1 MGLEKISI
9 EDWIFEYVDQFR
21 DMLSLEVWSNVLM
34 SCTKNELFVLF
45 YLYRKGESNM
55 SQIATYLKVP
65 LNTATGIIGRME
77 RRLLVQRQRSADDKR
92 VVTTVLTAT
101 GRSQIDVILSNVVH
115 YGQRIFDVLSKEDCL
130 VLKGAFEKIVA
141 TLKEV
146 EPPKPDHEKSIRKIV
161 IE

>member
-21 DMLSLEVWSNVLM
+21 DMLSLEIWSNVLM
-34 SCTKNELFVLF
+34 SCTKNELFVMF
-45 YLYRKGESNM
+45 YLYRKGETNM
-55 SQIATYLKVP
+55 SQIATYLRVP

-77 RRLLVQRQRSADDKR
+77 KRSLVLRQRSIEDKR

-101 GRSQIDVILSNVVH
+101 GKAQIDEILTNVVY
-115 YGQRIFDVLSKEDCL
+115 YGQRLFEVLSKEECL
-130 VLKGAFEKIVA
+130 VLKSAFDKIVD
-141 TLKEV
+141 TLKKTDA
-146 EPPKPDHEKSIRKIV
+146 PKPENERKIRKIV